1 MNAEATVQQFI
12 EKNFLYKKDIKNIS
26 SDASL
31 LDAGLIDS
39 VGVFQLA
46 TFIETQFSIEVLDED
61 IVPENFENINAIVA
75 FINAKRK

>member
-1 MNAEATVQQFI
+1 MNVKATVKQFI
-12 EKNFLYKKDIKNIS
+12 EKNFLYEKDRKNTS

-46 TFIETQFSIEVLDED
+46 TFIETQFSIEVLEED